1 MDPNDPVEARRALL
15 MELYSERMWK
25 SGNVAGWTAVAQ
37 WTLDREAVLKVEAK
51 DGHIAM
57 LRGMIE

>member
-25 SGNVAGWTAVAQ
+25 FGNLSGWTAVAQ

-51 DGHIAM
+51 VAFVAVV
-57 LRGMIE
+57 RGMIE